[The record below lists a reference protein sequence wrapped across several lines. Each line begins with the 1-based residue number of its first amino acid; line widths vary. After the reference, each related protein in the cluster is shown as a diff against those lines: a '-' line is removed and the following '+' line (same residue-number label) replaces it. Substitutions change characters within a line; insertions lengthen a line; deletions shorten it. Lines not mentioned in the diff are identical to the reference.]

1 MNRTSIFIKTCKK
14 DLSWLNYCLR
24 SIKSHASSLHEVVIV
39 LDEDCRNEEIFKASE
54 SQFCYFVSSWEN
66 GYIQQ
71 QHIKLH
77 ADKYCTGNLI
87 LFVDSD
93 CVFMR
98 AFSPESFLKDKKPIL
113 LKTRYGNL
121 EGAEAWKA
129 ITESFVGF
137 PVEFEYMRRMPL
149 IYKSSSIS
157 EFRNAHSGNIS
168 HLQSMTDRAFSEFNA
183 IGAWID
189 RTTPDQYFI
198 SDTECWM
205 PPVVAK
211 QFWSWGG
218 ISEEIAAEMES
229 YIQGVM

>member
-14 DLSWLNYCLR
+14 DLQWLNYCLR
-24 SIKSHASSLHEVVIV
+24 SIKNHASGFNEVVIV
-39 LDEDCRNEEIFKASE
+39 LDEDCRGEQIFEAGE
-54 SQFCYFVSSWEN
+54 SQFSYFVSGWEN
-66 GYIQQ
+66 GYIHQQ
-71 QHIKLH
+71 YIKLH

-98 AFSPESFLKDKKPIL
+98 GFSPESFLKDGKPVL
-113 LKTRYGNL
+113 MKTRYGNL
-121 EGAEAWKA
+121 DGAEAWKA

-157 EFRNAHSGNIS
+157 EFRDSHLGNIS
-168 HLQSMTDRAFSEFNA
+168 HLESMTDRAFSEFNA

-189 RTTPDQYFI
+189 KVASDQYFI

-205 PPVVAK
+205 LPVVAK

-218 ISEEIAAEMES
+218 ISEEIAAEMEL
-229 YIQGVM
+229 YIQGVV